1 MPSPTYPY
9 PPGRDAPAGPVGV
22 VGPNRPAPA
31 VRGGDAA
38 PPAPPRRVASDELF
52 AGAVEVQIEHRE
64 QVYRLRRTSLG
75 KLILTK

>member
-1 MPSPTYPY
+1 MPPPSSPSLAS
-9 PPGRDAPAGPVGV
+9 GDSLIDRQAC
-22 VGPNRPAPA
+22 
-31 VRGGDAA
+31 DAA
-38 PPAPPRRVASDELF
+38 DGRGCVDPTGATGLAPRRIASDELF

>member
-1 MPSPTYPY
+1 MTSTTYPY
-9 PPGRDAPAGPVGV
+9 PPGRDPAAGSNGPQ
-22 VGPNRPAPA
+22 RP
-31 VRGGDAA
+31 GGGAA
-38 PPAPPRRVASDELF
+38 AQPPRRVASDELF